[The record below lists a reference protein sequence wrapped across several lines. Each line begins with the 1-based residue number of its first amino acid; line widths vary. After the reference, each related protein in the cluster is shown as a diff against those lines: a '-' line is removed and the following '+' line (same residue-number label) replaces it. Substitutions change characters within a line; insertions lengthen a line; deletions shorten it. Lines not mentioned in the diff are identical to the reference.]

1 MAVRDIYT
9 EADFGSMGWHDCH
22 IHAIALEPLPSEPG
36 RLLLDIDYLVE
47 WLRAGSGDQAAER
60 SWSARPPW
68 SSTTHPTWS
77 PTST

>member
-22 IHAIALEPLPSEPG
+22 IHAIALEPLPDNPG

-47 WLRAGSGDQAAER
+47 WQ
-60 SWSARPPW
+60 RPDPA
-68 SSTTHPTWS
+68 SRGLAFMVSPATLVSTGPGIWS
-77 PTST
+77 PAST